1 MSLTLALA
9 LGLLA
14 CGGDTD
20 EATSDDHASQDDGD
34 TKRKSKAIKIKVDK
48 EFDDVKV
55 TCCGHERL
63 DQVLGE
69 YLDIQRNLTSDNV
82 KPGDAYA
89 LHGHAKSIVDGKLT
103 GGDALTAAQAMVTA
117 SAAIKDGDLEVTRN
131 GFADLTAAMQGI
143 VEARAGQ
150 GSTEIA
156 MVECPMEKGGVW
168 YQTETDIKNPYYGPE
183 MLACGAFK

>member
-1 MSLTLALA
+1 MTLTFALA

-20 EATSDDHASQDDGD
+20 EATSDDHASQEDG
-34 TKRKSKAIKIKVDK
+34 KKKKSKAIKIKVDK

-69 YLDIQRNLTSDNV
+69 YLDIQQNLAADTV

-103 GGDALTAAQAMVTA
+103 GGDTLTAAQAMVD
-117 SAAIKDGDLEVTRN
+117 AAAKIKDADLEGTRA
-131 GFADLTAAMQGI
+131 GFADLSAAMQGI
-143 VEARAGQ
+143 VESRAGQ
-150 GSTEIA
+150 GSTEVA
-156 MVECPMEKGGVW
+156 MVECPMEKGGIW
-168 YQTETDIKNPYYGPE
+168 YQSDTEIKNPYYGSE